1 MPTGSCTLIDMRT
14 QLSTELSEASRRE
27 FLLRGGAG
35 FGALAL
41 TGMLARDQAFAATNP
56 HAAKQPHFA
65 PKAKRVIFLFMEGG
79 PSHMDLFDPKPLIQK
94 LAGQRMP
101 DSFKRPITA
110 MGEAESPILAS
121 QRQWKRHGQSGLWIS
136 DWLPHTAECA
146 DDLAVIR
153 SCWTNGINHSGGVC
167 QMNTGQPLGGR
178 PSLGS
183 WVNYGLG
190 TENAN
195 LPGFVVMT
203 DTTGTVTNGPRNWS
217 AGFMPATHQ
226 GVKLNP
232 GVSPIRHLNLP
243 KGVTPET
250 RQHQLEILRQLNEQ
264 HLKSREGQSELEA
277 RIRAYELAYRMQA
290 SAPETVDLSKET
302 EATKKLYGF
311 GNKDTEPFGR
321 CCLMARRLVERGVRF
336 VQIYHGAGSKWD
348 SHSKMEANHG
358 RQCRQSD
365 LPTAGLL
372 KDLKARGLLDD
383 TLVIWGGEFGR
394 TPMSEKGDGR
404 DHNPT
409 GFTMWMAGGGVKG
422 GQVIGAT
429 DELGLWAVQDRLH
442 VHDLHATILH
452 LLGIHNLDLVYRY
465 KGRPETP
472 TINEGE
478 AYEKITT
485 V

>member
-1 MPTGSCTLIDMRT
+1 MHDQIPEM
-14 QLSTELSEASRRE
+14 SEASRRE

-65 PKAKRVIFLFMEGG
+65 PTAKRVIFLFMEGG

-178 PSLGS
+178 PCLGS

-203 DTTGTVTNGPRNWS
+203 DTTGTVTNGPRNWG

-232 GVSPIRHLNLP
+232 GVSPIRHLSLP

-250 RQHQLEILRQLNEQ
+250 RRRQLEILRQLNEQ

-372 KDLKARGLLDD
+372 KDLRARGLLDD

-394 TPMSEKGDGR
+394 TPMVESNPTLNRSKGR
-404 DHNPT
+404 DHHPQA
-409 GFTMWMAGGGVKG
+409 FSLWLAGGGVKG
-422 GQVIGAT
+422 GMTLGAT
-429 DELGLWAVQDRLH
+429 DELGFHITDRPVH
-442 VHDLHATILH
+442 IHDLQATLLH
-452 LLGIHNLDLVYRY
+452 LMGLDHERLTFHHAGRDYRLTDVHG
-465 KGRPETP
+465 KVVRE
-472 TINEGE
+472 IL
-478 AYEKITT
+478 I
-485 V
+485 

>member
-65 PKAKRVIFLFMEGG
+65 PTAKRVIFLFMEGG

-101 DSFKRPITA
+101 DSFKRPITP

-232 GVSPIRHLNLP
+232 GMSPIRHLNLP

-250 RQHQLEILRQLNEQ
+250 RRSQLEILRQLNEQ

-290 SAPETVDLSKET
+290 SAPEAVDLSKET

-321 CCLMARRLVERGVRF
+321 CCLMARRLVERLDKERTCVPGRSARASRRGR
-336 VQIYHGAGSKWD
+336 HHRAGCSA
-348 SHSKMEANHG
+348 S
-358 RQCRQSD
+358 R
-365 LPTAGLL
+365 
-372 KDLKARGLLDD
+372 
-383 TLVIWGGEFGR
+383 
-394 TPMSEKGDGR
+394 
-404 DHNPT
+404 
-409 GFTMWMAGGGVKG
+409 
-422 GQVIGAT
+422 
-429 DELGLWAVQDRLH
+429 
-442 VHDLHATILH
+442 
-452 LLGIHNLDLVYRY
+452 
-465 KGRPETP
+465 
-472 TINEGE
+472 
-478 AYEKITT
+478 
-485 V
+485 

>member
-1 MPTGSCTLIDMRT
+1 MRT

-65 PKAKRVIFLFMEGG
+65 PTAKRVIFLFMEGG

-250 RQHQLEILRQLNEQ
+250 RRHQLEILRQLNEQ

-277 RIRAYELAYRMQA
+277 RISAYELAFRMQTE
-290 SAPETVDLSKET
+290 APELVDISSEPQHVR
-302 EATKKLYGF
+302 ELYGLDN
-311 GNKDTEPFGR
+311 GTT
-321 CCLMARRLVERGVRF
+321 
-336 VQIYHGAGSKWD
+336 AGF
-348 SHSKMEANHG
+348 G
-358 RQCRQSD
+358 RQCLLARRMVESSVRYTLLVHAVQIGSASWD
-365 LPTAGLL
+365 DHGNVKGRMIRHCAEVDRPVAGLL
-372 KDLKARGLLDD
+372 DDLKQRGLLDD
-383 TLVIWGGEFGR
+383 TLVVWASEMGR
-394 TPMSEKGDGR
+394 TPFKNGSMSGNPGR
-404 DHNPT
+404 EHNSWAL
-409 GFTMWMAGGGVKG
+409 TMWMAGGEIKG
-422 GQVIGAT
+422 GTTAGAT
-429 DELGLWAVQDRLH
+429 DEFSLRGIGETIH
-442 VHDLHATILH
+442 VRDAHATILD
-452 LLGIHNLDLVYRY
+452 LMGLDQENVNF
-465 KGRPETP
+465 KHAGRIRKLTNIGGRVLKE
-472 TINEGE
+472 IV
-478 AYEKITT
+478 A
-485 V
+485 